1 MIRIRR
7 PLGAAFSVVALVVP
21 LAAAGPALAG
31 PAGAASGRPVARPLS
46 SPVPG
51 AEEGA
56 YEWDDST
63 WWPDPSAY
71 AGTLTRLKSL
81 GVNTLYVD
89 ITEAV
94 TLIRDHSSELG
105 SFEAAFGQLVTEAD
119 ADGFSV
125 DAVGGDPAWATSER
139 NGPAQLLSAVAQ
151 IVAAT
156 PDAPLDGVQF
166 DVEPWG
172 LKTWSSRRTRLIR
185 DWLTFIETTVSTWR
199 SDGLSGRLGFTVPYW
214 FHGNSR
220 TVPRVTFDGAK
231 NYPFQL
237 ALGLLSP
244 LPDTALNVMAYRNS
258 TAGSNGSL
266 ALFDGNLAAALAAGS
281 TTELLV
287 GQETGVSAPS
297 DTTFYGLTCA
307 DFDTATTQIA
317 DTFDGDAP
325 YEGIAVDDVE
335 SLEALC
341 PA

>member
-1 MIRIRR
+1 VIRIRR
-7 PLGAAFSVVALVVP
+7 PFGAALSVLALLASFVVTGPAMTGPAVAGP
-21 LAAAGPALAG
+21 LAAGPMT
-31 PAGAASGRPVARPLS
+31 
-46 SPVPG
+46 SPVRG

-56 YEWDDST
+56 YEWNDST
-63 WWPDPSAY
+63 WWPDSAAY

-105 SFEAAFGQLVTEAD
+105 SFESAFGQLVTEAD
-119 ADGFSV
+119 TDGFAV
-125 DAVGGDPAWATSER
+125 DAVGGDPTWATTQR
-139 NGPAQLLSAVAQ
+139 TGPAQLLSAVSQ
-151 IVAAT
+151 IIAAT

-172 LKTWSSRRTRLIR
+172 LKTWSSRRTRLVH
-185 DWLTFIETTVSTWR
+185 DWLTFIESTVSTWR

-220 TVPRVTFDGAK
+220 TVPRVTFDGSK

-244 LPDTALNVMAYRNS
+244 LPDTVLNVMAYRNS
-258 TAGSNGSL
+258 TVGSNGSV
-266 ALFDGNLAAALAAGS
+266 ALFDGNLTAALAAGS

-287 GQETGVSAPS
+287 GQETGDAAPS

-317 DTFDGDAP
+317 DAFDGDAP

>member
-1 MIRIRR
+1 VIRIRR
-7 PLGAAFSVVALVVP
+7 PFGAALSVLALLASFVVTGPAMTGPAVAGP
-21 LAAAGPALAG
+21 LAAGPMT
-31 PAGAASGRPVARPLS
+31 
-46 SPVPG
+46 SPVRG

-56 YEWDDST
+56 YEWNDST
-63 WWPDPSAY
+63 WWPDSAAY

-105 SFEAAFGQLVTEAD
+105 SFESAFGQLVTEAD
-119 ADGFSV
+119 ADGFAV
-125 DAVGGDPAWATSER
+125 DAVGGDPAWATTQR
-139 NGPAQLLSAVAQ
+139 TGPAQLLSAVSQ
-151 IVAAT
+151 IIAAT

-166 DVEPWG
+166 DVEPWS
-172 LKTWSSRRTRLIR
+172 LKTWSSRRTRLVR
-185 DWLTFIETTVSTWR
+185 DWLTFIESTVSAWR

-220 TVPRVTFDGAK
+220 TVPEGTFDGST

-244 LPDTALNVMAYRNS
+244 LPDTVLNVMAYRNS
-258 TAGSNGSL
+258 TAGSNGSV
-266 ALFDGNLAAALAAGS
+266 ALFGGNLTAALAAGS

-287 GQETGVSAPS
+287 GQETGDAAPS

-307 DFDTATTQIA
+307 DFDTATNQIA